1 MSAPVNKSSGTS
13 GSSPHESPG
22 SLPNIVFLMSD
33 DHGWH
38 ETGYNGHPT
47 VQTPVLDEMA
57 STGLCLDSFYS
68 GAPLCSP
75 TRASVMTG
83 RHPNRCGT
91 FDPGWSIRPEEITIA
106 QILSRAGY
114 ACGHFGKW
122 HLGPVKADSPTNPRA
137 MGFEEYLSHDN
148 FFDMDP
154 HLSHNGGPPVQ
165 YEGESSKIV
174 VDAANRFISA
184 ARADGR
190 PFFVVA
196 WFGSPHEPYSALD
209 SDLATYGNLP
219 EGLQQETAQITSLE
233 SGHQVQVRLD
243 KVLQARYAEITAMD
257 RAIGELRQHLSRE
270 KVRDETLVWYCGDN
284 GAPRESRY
292 ASPMRGYKGLV
303 YEGGIRVPAVIE
315 WPGRFREPKRVSM
328 DSVTSDILPT
338 LCELTGQSLPE
349 RPLDGISLLPALQGD
364 MEVRPDPICFWS
376 FGGEVADDAEPY
388 IDPELQA
395 GTCPLAKL
403 MDGKF
408 TRDFENYHHTEI
420 VEADFEGP
428 RAILDR
434 RFKLVVDGQP
444 DSGQE
449 LFDIR
454 ADAGESEDLAS
465 AHPIEAQRLGDSLKQ
480 WLQSV
485 LESLTGADYL

>member
-1 MSAPVNKSSGTS
+1 
-13 GSSPHESPG
+13 
-22 SLPNIVFLMSD
+22 MSD

-38 ETGYNGHPT
+38 ETGYNGHPI
-47 VQTPVLDEMA
+47 VKTPVLDEMA
-57 STGLCLDSFYS
+57 AEGLCLDSFYS

-106 QILSRAGY
+106 QILSKAGY

-154 HLSHNGGPPVQ
+154 VLSHNGGPPEK

-174 VDAANRFISA
+174 VDAANRFISK

-196 WFGSPHEPYSALD
+196 WFGSPHEPYSALAGD
-209 SDLATYGNLP
+209 MATYADLP
-219 EGLQQETAQITSLE
+219 ESLQEETAQITSLE
-233 SGHQVQVRLD
+233 TGHQVQVRLD
-243 KVLQARYAEITAMD
+243 RVLQPRYAEITAMD
-257 RAIGELRQHLSRE
+257 RAIGDLRRHLASE
-270 KVRDETLVWYCGDN
+270 KVREETLVWYCGDN

-315 WPGRFREPKRVSM
+315 WPGRFPEPQRVAM
-328 DSVTSDILPT
+328 NSVTSDILPT
-338 LCELTGQSLPE
+338 LCELAGEPLPE
-349 RPLDGISLLPALQGD
+349 RPLDGISLVPA
-364 MEVRPDPICFWS
+364 MEGGMDERPDPICFWS
-376 FGGEVADDAEPY
+376 FGGEIPDDAEPY
-388 IDPELQA
+388 IDPDLQA

-408 TRDFENYHHTEI
+408 TRDFENYHHPEI
-420 VEADFEGP
+420 VESDFEGP
-428 RAILDR
+428 RAILDGR
-434 RFKLVVDGQP
+434 YKLVVDGEP
-444 DSGQE
+444 GFGRE
-449 LFDIR
+449 LFDLR
-454 ADAGESEDLAS
+454 SDAAESQDLVA
-465 AHPIEAQRLGDSLKQ
+465 AHPVETRRLGEELRQ
-480 WLQSV
+480 WQQSV
-485 LESLTGADYL
+485 LASLTGADYV

>member
-1 MSAPVNKSSGTS
+1 MSAPVNKSSGTPV
-13 GSSPHESPG
+13 SSPHESPG

-38 ETGYNGHPT
+38 ETGYNGHPI

-122 HLGPVKADSPTNPRA
+122 HLGPVKADSPTNPHA

-154 HLSHNGGPPVQ
+154 HLSHNGSPPVQ
-165 YEGESSKIV
+165 YEGESSQIV
-174 VDAANRFISA
+174 VAAANRFISA
-184 ARADGR
+184 ARAAGR

-270 KVRDETLVWYCGDN
+270 KVRDETLC
-284 GAPRESRY
+284 
-292 ASPMRGYKGLV
+292 
-303 YEGGIRVPAVIE
+303 
-315 WPGRFREPKRVSM
+315 
-328 DSVTSDILPT
+328 
-338 LCELTGQSLPE
+338 
-349 RPLDGISLLPALQGD
+349 
-364 MEVRPDPICFWS
+364 
-376 FGGEVADDAEPY
+376 
-388 IDPELQA
+388 
-395 GTCPLAKL
+395 
-403 MDGKF
+403 
-408 TRDFENYHHTEI
+408 
-420 VEADFEGP
+420 
-428 RAILDR
+428 
-434 RFKLVVDGQP
+434 
-444 DSGQE
+444 
-449 LFDIR
+449 
-454 ADAGESEDLAS
+454 
-465 AHPIEAQRLGDSLKQ
+465 
-480 WLQSV
+480 
-485 LESLTGADYL
+485 

>member
-1 MSAPVNKSSGTS
+1 M
-13 GSSPHESPG
+13 
-22 SLPNIVFLMSD
+22 PNIVFLMSD

-38 ETGYNGHPT
+38 ETGYNGHPI
-47 VQTPVLDEMA
+47 VRTPVLDEMA
-57 STGLCLDSFYS
+57 SQGLRLDNFYS

-91 FDPGWSIRPEEITIA
+91 FDPGFSIRPEEITIA
-106 QILSRAGY
+106 QILARAGY

-154 HLSHNGGPPVQ
+154 HLSHNGGPPQ
-165 YEGESSKIV
+165 KYQGESSKIV
-174 VDAANRFISA
+174 VDAANRFISN
-184 ARADGR
+184 ARAAGR

-196 WFGSPHEPYSALD
+196 WFGSPHEPYSALEE
-209 SDLATYGNLP
+209 DLVAYSNLP
-219 EGLQQETAQITSLE
+219 DSLKLSTAQITSLE
-233 SGHQVQVRLD
+233 SGEQVQVRLD
-243 KVLQARYAEITAMD
+243 RVLQARFAEITAMD
-257 RAIGELRQHLSRE
+257 RAIGELRQHLSSE
-270 KVRDETLVWYCGDN
+270 QVRDETLLWYCGDN
-284 GAPRESRY
+284 GAPRESRF

-315 WPGRFREPKRVSM
+315 WPERFREPKRVSM

-338 LCELTGQSLPE
+338 LCELTGQSLPD
-349 RPLDGISLLPALQGD
+349 RPLDGISLVSA
-364 MEVRPDPICFWS
+364 MEGEVSERPEPICFWS
-376 FGGEVADDAEPY
+376 FDREGSENGDPY
-388 IDPELQA
+388 INPELQS

-403 MDGKF
+403 MNGKF
-408 TRDFENYHHTEI
+408 TRDFQNYHHQEI
-420 VEADFEGP
+420 VQADFEGA
-428 RAILDR
+428 RAILDG
-434 RFKLVVDGQP
+434 RFKLVVDGEP

-454 ADAGESEDLAS
+454 TDAAESENLAS
-465 AHPIEAQRLGDSLKQ
+465 CHPMDAQRLGDELRRWQ
-480 WLQSV
+480 QSV
-485 LESLTGADYL
+485 LESLTGADYT

>member
-1 MSAPVNKSSGTS
+1 M
-13 GSSPHESPG
+13 
-22 SLPNIVFLMSD
+22 PNVVFLMSD

-38 ETGYNGHPT
+38 ETGYNGHPI

-57 STGLCLDSFYS
+57 SEGLCLDRFYS

-91 FDPGWSIRPEEITIA
+91 FEPGWSIRPEEITIA

-154 HLSHNGGPPVQ
+154 YLSHNGGPPEK

-174 VDAANRFISA
+174 VDAANRFITK
-184 ARADGR
+184 ARESGR

-196 WFGSPHEPYSALD
+196 WFGSPHEPYSALEA
-209 SDLATYGNLP
+209 DLATYGDLP
-219 EGLQQETAQITSLE
+219 EELQLSTAQITSLE
-233 SGHQVQVRLD
+233 TGEQVHVRLD
-243 KVLQARYAEITAMD
+243 RVLQARYAEITAMD
-257 RAIGELRQHLSRE
+257 RAIGDLRQHLSRE
-270 KVRDETLVWYCGDN
+270 QVRDETLLWYCGDN
-284 GAPRESRY
+284 GAPRESRF

-315 WPGRFREPKRVSM
+315 WPGRFRDPKRVSM

-338 LCELTGQSLPE
+338 LCELTGQPLPD
-349 RPLDGISLLPALQGD
+349 RPLDGTSLVPAMEGD
-364 MEVRPDPICFWS
+364 MADRPDPICFWS
-376 FGGEVADDAEPY
+376 FGGIVADDAEPY
-388 IDPELQA
+388 IDPDLQS

-408 TRDFENYHHTEI
+408 TRDFENFHHPEI
-420 VEADFEGP
+420 REDDFEGP
-428 RAILDR
+428 RAILDSR
-434 RFKLVVDGQP
+434 YKLVIDGEP
-444 DSGQE
+444 GTGQE

-454 ADAGESEDLAS
+454 ADASEKSDLS
-465 AHPIEAQRLGDSLKQ
+465 TVQPQEVQRLGAKLKEWQ
-480 WLQSV
+480 QSV
-485 LESLTGADYL
+485 LESLTGADYA

>member
-1 MSAPVNKSSGTS
+1 M
-13 GSSPHESPG
+13 
-22 SLPNIVFLMSD
+22 PNIVFLMSD

-38 ETGYNGHPT
+38 ETGYNGHPI
-47 VQTPVLDEMA
+47 VKTPVLDEMA
-57 STGLCLDSFYS
+57 TTGLCLDSFYS

-154 HLSHNGGPPVQ
+154 HLSHNGGPPEL
-165 YEGESSKIV
+165 YKGESSEIV
-174 VDAANRFISA
+174 VDAANRFISK
-184 ARADGR
+184 ARAAGR

-209 SDLATYGNLP
+209 ADLAAYSNLP
-219 EGLQQETAQITSLE
+219 DGLQQETAQITSLQT
-233 SGHQVQVRLD
+233 GHQVQVRLD
-243 KVLQARYAEITAMD
+243 KVLKARYAEITAMD
-257 RAIGELRQHLSRE
+257 RAIGKLRTHLSRE
-270 KVRDETLVWYCGDN
+270 EVRDETLVWYCGDN
-284 GAPRESRY
+284 GAPRESRF

-303 YEGGIRVPAVIE
+303 YEGGIRVPAVAE
-315 WPGRFREPKRVSM
+315 WPGRFKEPKRLSM

-349 RPLDGISLLPALQGD
+349 RPLDGISLLPALRGEMD
-364 MEVRPDPICFWS
+364 ERPDPICFWS

-408 TRDFENYHHTEI
+408 TRDFENYHHPVI
-420 VEADFEGP
+420 GDADFKGP
-428 RAILDR
+428 RAILGR
-434 RFKLVVDGQP
+434 RFKLVIDGQP
-444 DSGQE
+444 GSGRE

-454 ADAGESEDLAS
+454 ADAGESRDLAS
-465 AHPIEAQRLGDSLKQ
+465 IHPLEAQRLGDKLKQ
-480 WLQSV
+480 WQQSV
-485 LESLTGADYL
+485 LESLTGADYV

>member
-1 MSAPVNKSSGTS
+1 MNAAPETPASN
-13 GSSPHESPG
+13 SPASM
-22 SLPNIVFLMSD
+22 PNIVFLMSD

-38 ETGYNGHPT
+38 ETGYNGHPI

-57 STGLCLDSFYS
+57 STGLNLDSFYS

-122 HLGPVKADSPTNPRA
+122 HLGPVKADSPTNPGA

-154 HLSHNGGPPVQ
+154 YLSHNGGPPEK

-174 VDAANRFISA
+174 VDAANRFISK
-184 ARADGR
+184 AREAGR

-196 WFGSPHEPYSALD
+196 WFGSPHEPYSALG
-209 SDLATYGNLP
+209 SDLDTYSDLP
-219 EGLQQETAQITSLE
+219 ENLQQSTAQITSLE
-233 SGHQVQVRLD
+233 TGLQVQVRLD
-243 KVLQARYAEITAMD
+243 RVLQARFAEITAMD
-257 RAIGELRQHLSRE
+257 RAIGELRRHLSRE
-270 KVRDETLVWYCGDN
+270 QVRDETLVWYCGDN
-284 GAPRESRY
+284 GAPRESRF

-315 WPGRFREPKRVSM
+315 WPGRFKDPRRVSANT
-328 DSVTSDILPT
+328 VTSDILPT
-338 LCELTGQSLPE
+338 LCELTGQPLPD
-349 RPLDGISLLPALQGD
+349 RPLDGISLMPALEGE
-364 MEVRPDPICFWS
+364 MAERPDPICFWS
-376 FGGEVADDAEPY
+376 FRGQIDEGAGPY
-388 IDPELQA
+388 IDPDLQA

-408 TRDFENYHHTEI
+408 TRDFENYHHPQI
-420 VEADFEGP
+420 RAADFEGP
-428 RAILDR
+428 RAILDA
-434 RFKLVVDGQP
+434 RFKLVVDGEP
-444 DSGQE
+444 GSGRE

-454 ADAGESEDLAS
+454 ADGAESEDLAS
-465 AHPIEAQRLGDSLKQ
+465 SRPEELRRLDIRLREWQ
-480 WLQSV
+480 QSV
-485 LESLTGADYL
+485 LESLTGADYV

>member
-1 MSAPVNKSSGTS
+1 MNASPSSAASSARET
-13 GSSPHESPG
+13 PG
-22 SLPNIVFLMSD
+22 SMPNIVFLMSD

-38 ETGYNGHPT
+38 ETGYNGHPI

-57 STGLCLDSFYS
+57 SEGLRLDSFYS

-91 FDPGWSIRPEEITIA
+91 FNPGWSIRPEEITIA

-154 HLSHNGGPPVQ
+154 YLSHNGGPPEK
-165 YEGESSKIV
+165 YEGESSQIV
-174 VDAANRFISA
+174 VDAASRFISD
-184 ARADGR
+184 ARAAGR

-209 SDLATYGNLP
+209 EDLATYGDLP
-219 EGLQQETAQITSLE
+219 EELQQSTAQITSLE
-233 SGHQVQVRLD
+233 TGEQVHIRLD
-243 KVLQARYAEITAMD
+243 RVLQARYAEITAMD
-257 RAIGELRQHLSRE
+257 RAIGDLRQHLSRE
-270 KVRDETLVWYCGDN
+270 QIRDETLLWYCGDN
-284 GAPRESRY
+284 GAPRESRF

-315 WPGRFREPKRVSM
+315 WPDRFKEPNRLSM

-338 LCELTGQSLPE
+338 LCELTGQPLPD
-349 RPLDGISLLPALQGD
+349 RPLDGISLVPAMEGEAGD
-364 MEVRPDPICFWS
+364 RPDPICFWS
-376 FGGEVADDAEPY
+376 FGGSVADDAEPY
-388 IDPELQA
+388 IDPDLQS

-408 TRDFENYHHTEI
+408 TRDFENYHHPEI
-420 VEADFEGP
+420 REDDFEGP
-428 RAILDR
+428 RAILDSR
-434 RFKLVVDGQP
+434 YKLVIDGEP
-444 DSGQE
+444 GTGQE

-454 ADAGESEDLAS
+454 ADASEKSDLS
-465 AHPIEAQRLGDSLKQ
+465 TVQPQEVQRLGTKLKEWQ
-480 WLQSV
+480 QSV
-485 LESLTGADYL
+485 LESLTGADYA